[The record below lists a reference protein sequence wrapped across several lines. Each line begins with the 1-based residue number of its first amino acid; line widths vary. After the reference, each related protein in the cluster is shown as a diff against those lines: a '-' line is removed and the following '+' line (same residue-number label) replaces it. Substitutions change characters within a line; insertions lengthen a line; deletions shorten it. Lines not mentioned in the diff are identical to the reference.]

1 LLPPIEEDEP
11 GASPAPGQ
19 DEKTVHLPPID
30 QKAGYPAPKA
40 EQAKVQ
46 IAERKESKDDVPSH
60 KPTSKVDLSKD
71 PFADLKAAF
80 ERPKEKSMTFNLKQ
94 IVTKN
99 GMILMNMLERL
110 LETTSI
116 NARDVETGQTL
127 LEYAC
132 HTGNIGLAKLC
143 YRRGASLAQRTL
155 SGDTPFNIATK
166 NRRYDLMEFLHLY
179 GVKVDSSDA
188 EGRTALHIATANNDV
203 DAICR
208 LIEWGADVNLKD
220 KKKRTPLHMASIG
233 GHQKVTMLL
242 LEIGADMNA
251 KDEKE
256 YTAVAHAEAN
266 DHFGLMDR
274 LVCLGGKG
282 HGLQQKELD
291 KSKSAKNLG
300 ELPVSERTYK
310 TSALGRIGK
319 VTVPGL
325 WSRQEEKKEKKLA
338 KSASAGAVGK
348 EK

>member
-1 LLPPIEEDEP
+1 MGKP
-11 GASPAPGQ
+11 
-19 DEKTVHLPPID
+19 VHLPPID
-30 QKAGYPAPKA
+30 QRPGMAKADAAPTKDR
-40 EQAKVQ
+40 VQ
-46 IAERKESKDDVPSH
+46 ISDHHDAKDDASWSTTH
-60 KPTSKVDLSKD
+60 KPTAKGDLSKD

-127 LEYAC
+127 LEYAS
-132 HTGNIGLAKLC
+132 HTGNMGLAKLC
-143 YRRGASLAQRTL
+143 YRRGASLSQRTL
-155 SGDTPFNIATK
+155 SGDTPFNITTK
-166 NRRYDLMEFLHLY
+166 NKRYDLMEFLHLY
-179 GVKVDSSDA
+179 GVKVNSADA
-188 EGRTALHIATANNDV
+188 EGRTALHIATANNDI

-274 LVCLGGKG
+274 LVQLGGKG
-282 HGLQQKELD
+282 HGLQQKGV
-291 KSKSAKNLG
+291 SKTSSMKNLG
-300 ELPVSERTYK
+300 ELPVSERMYK
-310 TSALGRIGK
+310 SSSLGRIGK
-319 VTVPGL
+319 VKVPGL
-325 WSRQEEKKEKKLA
+325 WSRMEDKEMNKRLSQTEPKKA
-338 KSASAGAVGK
+338 
-348 EK
+348 

>member
-1 LLPPIEEDEP
+1 MMGKAD
-11 GASPAPGQ
+11 AAPTK
-19 DEKTVHLPPID
+19 DR
-30 QKAGYPAPKA
+30 
-40 EQAKVQ
+40 VQ
-46 IAERKESKDDVPSH
+46 ISDHHDAKDDASWSTTH
-60 KPTSKVDLSKD
+60 KPTAKGDLSKD

-143 YRRGASLAQRTL
+143 YRRGASLSQRTL

-179 GVKVDSSDA
+179 GVKVNSADA
-188 EGRTALHIATANNDV
+188 EGRTALHIATANNDI

-233 GHQKVTMLL
+233 GHMAVTMLL
-242 LEIGADMNA
+242 LEMGADMNA

-256 YTAVAHAEAN
+256 YTAVAHAETN
-266 DHFGLMDR
+266 NHFQLMDR
-274 LVCLGGKG
+274 LVLLGGRG
-282 HGLQQKELD
+282 HGLHQRARGLTD
-291 KSKSAKNLG
+291 AKSAKMLG
-300 ELPVSERTYK
+300 EVTVSTQMLK
-310 TSALGRIGK
+310 SSSLGRIGK
-319 VTVPGL
+319 
-325 WSRQEEKKEKKLA
+325 
-338 KSASAGAVGK
+338 
-348 EK
+348 